1 MTNTGLLFIKNN
13 ITEKPAHNTI
23 GEDFMAINFI
33 RAIIIY
39 IFIIIAVRLMGKR
52 QVGELKPHELVIT
65 ILLSAV
71 AVIPLEDNSMPL
83 ANCLVPILLF
93 ISMEIIV
100 SVISM
105 KSLWFRNLIQGRPIF
120 IIRNGK
126 LDQKKLKEMRFTID
140 DVVDALRQ
148 KDIFD
153 LSEIEDAIIE
163 TNGTITVLPKA
174 QYKPLTPSDV
184 ELPVKEK
191 GIPITIVMDGK
202 PVNEYFNEYKIQDS
216 EIELILQN
224 IDMNIEK
231 IMLLTV
237 DDSGNTFL
245 IEKQTNKSI

>member
-1 MTNTGLLFIKNN
+1 
-13 ITEKPAHNTI
+13 
-23 GEDFMAINFI
+23 MAINFI

-202 PVNEYFNEYKIQDS
+202 PVNEYFNEYKIKDS

-224 IDMNIEK
+224 VDMNIEK

-245 IEKQTNKSI
+245 IEKEANKHN